1 VTTQKKEE
9 DVWED
14 LRGGGDQVVL
24 DGTLRVLAEEYLA
37 GCSSLI
43 SVAHAQMTPRLQE

>member
-1 VTTQKKEE
+1 MNTKQFRWDPLCSPPVTTQKKEE

-24 DGTLRVLAEEYLA
+24 DGTLRVLAEEA
-37 GCSSLI
+37 F
-43 SVAHAQMTPRLQE
+43 M